1 MPRLRRK
8 PRHCRLETCRKPL
21 HTPKTGLW
29 FFCGEPCQVEYAET
43 HEPDTDPAH
52 LLDAR
57 PSDEDN
63 DGYVSPPTPVEEKE
77 DLGAI

>member
-8 PRHCRLETCRKPL
+8 PRYCRQCGQPL
-21 HTPKTGLW
+21 RTPKTGLW
-29 FFCGEPCQVEYAET
+29 FFCSEPCQAAYIET

-52 LLDAR
+52 LLDVR

-63 DGYVSPPTPVEEKE
+63 EGQVNPPAPIEEVE
-77 DLGAI
+77 

>member
-1 MPRLRRK
+1 MNKPRRK
-8 PRHCRLETCRKPL
+8 PRHCRECKKPL

-29 FFCGEPCQVEYAET
+29 FFCDEACQVKYVET

-57 PSDEDN
+57 PTDEDN
-63 DGYVSPPTPVEEKE
+63 DGQVNTPAPIEEVE
-77 DLGAI
+77 